1 MSGWLAGFCQ
11 PSRIT
16 LKSMEMQM
24 FTIGQV
30 ARQYSLSRSTLIYY
44 DSIGVLSPS
53 GRSQS
58 NYRLY
63 SESDLKKMDRI
74 QLFRSAGLSLE
85 AIALLL
91 EKATSELDATLENRL
106 LTINSEIQTL
116 RNQQTVILKILKNE
130 TLVEKSRVITKRI
143 WVSILKAA
151 GLDEAGMKN
160 WHIEFEKTSPEA
172 HQDFLESIG
181 IEKDEITAIRD
192 WSKPDNEEN

>member
-1 MSGWLAGFCQ
+1 
-11 PSRIT
+11 
-16 LKSMEMQM
+16 
-24 FTIGQV
+24 
-30 ARQYSLSRSTLIYY
+30 
-44 DSIGVLSPS
+44 
-53 GRSQS
+53 
-58 NYRLY
+58 
-63 SESDLKKMDRI
+63 
-74 QLFRSAGLSLE
+74 
-85 AIALLL
+85 
-91 EKATSELDATLENRL
+91 

-181 IEKDEITAIRD
+181 IEKDEIAAIRD
-192 WSKPDNEEN
+192 WSKPDNEAN